1 MLGDSLGVR
10 ALHRSG
16 HTKRFEEEEEE
27 KGLSP
32 DAKRRRSGE
41 LEKGGGDNRH

>member
-16 HTKRFEEEEEE
+16 HTKRFEEEE

-41 LEKGGGDNRH
+41 LEKGGGENRH